1 MVNKP
6 PIRVALD
13 LETTGL
19 HAEQDA
25 ILEIA
30 AIKFQ
35 GTTILEKMETLIS
48 PGRSIP
54 FRVQRLTG
62 ITPKHVADAPGFES
76 ISRQLQQFLGDY
88 PIVGH
93 SIPFDVGFLR
103 RRGLVRNNPLI
114 DTFELA
120 TILLPSLPSYN
131 LGQVAEALDV
141 PVTPGRHRAM
151 VDTILAMQ
159 VFLALHQRL
168 QAIDLSL
175 LKDLANLDAPQSWP
189 LLTFFR
195 QEMRDRLAMDG
206 LQKAP
211 LRGSFGDRFAAQLG
225 MDPRV
230 LSFAIARHHE
240 SDQEVEHEESIE
252 TASVDVHMEQTPS
265 SILASSVDVPISNSL
280 ETLVEVVPE
289 EVIPASGVLLL
300 SGEET
305 QESSLSSAVPA
316 TQEPAPSEHSEQD
329 IQLQQSHMHFGYQTA
344 YKAVRQ
350 ALEDH
355 KALLVEVTIGA
366 NDYTPVLLP
375 ALEWLCEPQVD
386 VVDEDVPPPRR
397 LVITCANQQGARR
410 LVEHVLPRLQTY
422 LKDQLPVAYLAER
435 NGYLCIHRWFGS
447 ALRRTSGELSAE
459 QARGLA
465 KYALWAQQTLT
476 GERSEMTMLP
486 QEISAWERISSGV
499 ERVPLADGKVET
511 PYQRCLYQQKG
522 YCFVSRAEER
532 VKAARIVVTT
542 HAGLFDDLSSSH
554 SLLRNV
560 EHRLILDADLLEEES
575 ARWSGS
581 ELDHTRLLR
590 MLNTIGV
597 ELPDGRYQGLLAL
610 AAPALRENGPGGL
623 SATPTV
629 AKSELD
635 TRMLSWF
642 QALRQARA
650 AVDNLFIALS
660 NLLQE
665 GANSGARD
673 KGKTEAAGRNYG
685 GRNNE
690 RIDQPLRLT
699 AQLRNLATWME
710 VEHAWQQ
717 VDQRIQ
723 AIVDLIHMAEKIMLT
738 RQRNR
743 HRQEPGSG
751 EDESLAWEL
760 AALAQR
766 LLDQKQLGQQA
777 LMSESNSVNA
787 ADEENA
793 MVYWLRVPPTP
804 QPFAHPRQP
813 DATTTNPE
821 SPSQTSPVPNP
832 ESSPVLY
839 AQRIQTATLLKEHI
853 LAPNTSAIFAGVALS
868 VDHNFSFY
876 RGRLGLDA
884 DVCPALS
891 IVTEHDEQ
899 SLLYLPNDIPEPNMP
914 QYQRHLDE
922 AIVQLATM
930 LDGQLV
936 VLFTSYA
943 ALRSSYGA
951 VKPLLEARGILVL
964 GHGVDG
970 SPRQLWQM
978 FHTQERVVLLGTGS
992 FWDGTDEIS
1001 RAPACILLA
1010 RLPMPVLNDPPIAAR
1025 AEQYSDQL
1033 HQVTVPMAALRV
1045 RRALNR
1051 LAWSS
1056 ARRNAVVL
1064 FDRRVI
1070 SKEYGATVLHTL
1082 PQCSQRQGAVSHM
1095 PEIVLDWLTA
1105 TGSWD

>member
-1 MVNKP
+1 MVKKP

-19 HAEQDA
+19 NAEQDA

-35 GTTILEKMETLIS
+35 GATILEKMETLIS

-62 ITPKHVADAPGFES
+62 ITPQQVVVAPGFES

-93 SIPFDVGFLR
+93 SIPFDAGFLR

-120 TILLPSLPSYN
+120 TVLLPSLPSYN

-175 LKDLANLDAPQSWP
+175 LKDLANLDAPRTWP
-189 LLTFFR
+189 LLSFFR
-195 QEMRDRLAMDG
+195 QELRDRMTMDG
-206 LQKAP
+206 LQQAP
-211 LRGSFGDRFAAQLG
+211 LRGSLGDRFAAQLG

-230 LSFAIARHHE
+230 LSFAIAG
-240 SDQEVEHEESIE
+240 QEVENQELVKT
-252 TASVDVHMEQTPS
+252 TAVDVHIEQSPS
-265 SILASSVDVPISNSL
+265 SILVASVDVPISNNL
-280 ETLVEVVPE
+280 DTLVQIVPE
-289 EVIPASGVLLL
+289 EVIPSSGTALL
-300 SGEET
+300 SNEVS
-305 QESSLSSAVPA
+305 QESSGSSASFAV
-316 TQEPAPSEHSEQD
+316 QEPASSELREQD
-329 IQLQQSHMHFGYQTA
+329 KQLQHPHVHFGYQTA

-355 KALLVEVTIGA
+355 KSLLIEVTIGVD
-366 NDYTPVLLP
+366 DYTPVLLP
-375 ALEWLCEPQVD
+375 ALEWLCEAPAD
-386 VVDEDVPPPRR
+386 VGDQKVPPRR
-397 LVITCANQQGARR
+397 LVIACANQQGARR
-410 LVEHVLPRLQTY
+410 LVEQVLPRLQTY
-422 LKDQLPVAYLAER
+422 LKHQLPVAYLAER
-435 NGYLCIHRWFGS
+435 DGYLCVHRWFGS

-465 KYALWAQQTLT
+465 KLALWAQQTMT
-476 GERSEMTMLP
+476 GERSELTLLP
-486 QEISAWERISSGV
+486 QEISAWERISSSV
-499 ERVPLADGKVET
+499 ERVPLADGKIET
-511 PYQRCLYQQKG
+511 PYQRCLYQRKG

-532 VKAARIVVTT
+532 VRAARIIVTT
-542 HAGLFDDLSSSH
+542 HAGLFDDLASSH
-554 SLLRNV
+554 SLLQNV
-560 EHRLILDADLLEEES
+560 EHRLVLDADLLEEES
-575 ARWSGS
+575 ARWNST
-581 ELDHTRLLR
+581 ELDHTRLIR
-590 MLNTIGV
+590 ILNTIGV
-597 ELPDGRYQGLLAL
+597 ELLDGRYQGLLAL
-610 AAPALRENGPGGL
+610 AAPSLRENGPGGL
-623 SATPTV
+623 SVTPTV
-629 AKSELD
+629 GKSELD

-642 QALRQARA
+642 QILRHARA
-650 AVDNLFIALS
+650 AVDNLFITLG
-660 NLLQE
+660 NFLQE
-665 GANSGARD
+665 GVNSGARD
-673 KGKTEAAGRNYG
+673 KGKAESAGRNYG

-699 AQLRNLATWME
+699 AQLRNVATWME
-710 VEHAWQQ
+710 VEQAWKQ
-717 VDQRIQ
+717 VDQRLQVVIDQ
-723 AIVDLIHMAEKIMLT
+723 IKLAEIIMLT
-738 RQRNR
+738 TQRN
-743 HRQEPGSG
+743 HHKLDLGSG
-751 EDESLAWEL
+751 EDQSLAWEL

-766 LLDQKQLGQQA
+766 LLDQKQLGQRA
-777 LMSESNSVNA
+777 FLSESNSANA
-787 ADEENA
+787 SNVDNA
-793 MVYWLRVPPTP
+793 TVYWLRVPPTP
-804 QPFAHPRQP
+804 PSSVQQRQP
-813 DATTTNPE
+813 DASQVAPAST
-821 SPSQTSPVPNP
+821 SQTPSS
-832 ESSPVLY
+832 SSPVLH
-839 AQRIQTATLLKEHI
+839 AQHVHTAPLLKEYI
-853 LAPNTSAIFAGVALS
+853 LTPDTSAIFAGVALS
-868 VDHNFSFY
+868 VDHNFAFY
-876 RGRLGLDA
+876 RGRLGLEA
-884 DVCPALS
+884 DFCPALS
-891 IVTEHDEQ
+891 IVTDHHEQ

-914 QYQRHLDE
+914 HYQRHLDD

-943 ALRSSYGA
+943 ALRSSYGT

-978 FHTQERVVLLGTGS
+978 FQTQERVVLLGTGS
-992 FWDGTDEIS
+992 FWDGADEIS
-1001 RAPACILLA
+1001 RTPACILLA

-1056 ARRNAVVL
+1056 TRRNAVVL
-1064 FDRRVI
+1064 FDRRVS
-1070 SKEYGATVLHTL
+1070 SKEYGATILHTL

-1095 PEIVLDWLTA
+1095 PEIILDWLTA

>member
-1 MVNKP
+1 MVKKP
-6 PIRVALD
+6 PLRVALD

-19 HAEQDA
+19 NAEQDA

-35 GTTILEKMETLIS
+35 GATILEKMETLIS

-62 ITPKHVADAPGFES
+62 ITPQQVVVAPGFES

-93 SIPFDVGFLR
+93 SIPFDAGFLR

-120 TILLPSLPSYN
+120 TVLLPSLPSYN

-175 LKDLANLDAPQSWP
+175 LKDLANLDAPRTWP
-189 LLTFFR
+189 LLSFFR
-195 QEMRDRLAMDG
+195 QELRDRMTMDG
-206 LQKAP
+206 LQQAP
-211 LRGSFGDRFAAQLG
+211 LRGSLGDRFAAQLG

-230 LSFAIARHHE
+230 LSFAIAG
-240 SDQEVEHEESIE
+240 QEVENQELVKT
-252 TASVDVHMEQTPS
+252 TAVDVHIEQSPS
-265 SILASSVDVPISNSL
+265 SILVASVDVPISNNL
-280 ETLVEVVPE
+280 DTLVQIVPE
-289 EVIPASGVLLL
+289 EVIPSSGTALL
-300 SGEET
+300 SNEVS
-305 QESSLSSAVPA
+305 QESSGSSASFAV
-316 TQEPAPSEHSEQD
+316 QEPASSELREQD
-329 IQLQQSHMHFGYQTA
+329 KQLQHPHVHFGYQTA

-355 KALLVEVTIGA
+355 KSLLIEVTIGVD
-366 NDYTPVLLP
+366 DYTPVLLP
-375 ALEWLCEPQVD
+375 ALEWLCEAPAD
-386 VVDEDVPPPRR
+386 VGDQKVSPRR
-397 LVITCANQQGARR
+397 LVIACANQQGARR
-410 LVEHVLPRLQTY
+410 LVEQVLPRLQTF
-422 LKDQLPVAYLAER
+422 LKHQLPVAYLAER
-435 NGYLCIHRWFGS
+435 DGYLCVHRWFGS

-465 KYALWAQQTLT
+465 KLALWAQQTMT
-476 GERSEMTMLP
+476 GERSELTLLP
-486 QEISAWERISSGV
+486 QEISAWERISSSV
-499 ERVPLADGKVET
+499 ERVPLADGKIET
-511 PYQRCLYQQKG
+511 PYQRCLYQRKG

-532 VKAARIVVTT
+532 VRAARIIVTT
-542 HAGLFDDLSSSH
+542 HAGLFDDLASSH
-554 SLLRNV
+554 SLLQNV
-560 EHRLILDADLLEEES
+560 EHRLVLDADLLEEES
-575 ARWSGS
+575 ARWNST
-581 ELDHTRLLR
+581 ELDHTRLIR
-590 MLNTIGV
+590 ILNTIGV
-597 ELPDGRYQGLLAL
+597 ELLDGRYQGLLAL
-610 AAPALRENGPGGL
+610 AAPSLRENGPGGL
-623 SATPTV
+623 SVTPTV
-629 AKSELD
+629 GKSELD

-642 QALRQARA
+642 QILHHARV
-650 AVDNLFIALS
+650 AVDNLFITLG
-660 NLLQE
+660 NFLQE
-665 GANSGARD
+665 GVNSGARD
-673 KGKTEAAGRNYG
+673 KGKAESAGRNYG

-699 AQLRNLATWME
+699 AQLRNMATWME
-710 VEHAWQQ
+710 VEQAWKQ
-717 VDQRIQ
+717 VDQRLQVVIDQ
-723 AIVDLIHMAEKIMLT
+723 IKLAEIIMLT
-738 RQRNR
+738 TQRN
-743 HRQEPGSG
+743 HHKLDLGSG
-751 EDESLAWEL
+751 EDQSLAWEL

-766 LLDQKQLGQQA
+766 LLDQKQLGQRA
-777 LMSESNSVNA
+777 FLSESNSANA
-787 ADEENA
+787 SNVDNTI
-793 MVYWLRVPPTP
+793 VYWLRVPPTP
-804 QPFAHPRQP
+804 PSFVQQRQP
-813 DATTTNPE
+813 DASLVAPVST
-821 SPSQTSPVPNP
+821 SQTPSS
-832 ESSPVLY
+832 SSPVLH
-839 AQRIQTATLLKEHI
+839 AQHVHTAALLKEYI
-853 LAPNTSAIFAGVALS
+853 LAPDTSAIFAGVALS
-868 VDHNFSFY
+868 VDHNFAFY
-876 RGRLGLDA
+876 RGRLGLEA
-884 DVCPALS
+884 DFCPALS
-891 IVTEHDEQ
+891 IVTDHHEQ

-914 QYQRHLDE
+914 HYQRHLDD

-943 ALRSSYGA
+943 ALRSSYGT

-978 FHTQERVVLLGTGS
+978 FQTQERVVLLGTGS
-992 FWDGTDEIS
+992 FWDGADEIS
-1001 RAPACILLA
+1001 RTPACILLA

-1056 ARRNAVVL
+1056 TRRNAVVL
-1064 FDRRVI
+1064 FDRRVS
-1070 SKEYGATVLHTL
+1070 SKEYGATILHTL

-1095 PEIVLDWLTA
+1095 PEIILDWLTA